1 MKNLIKAQL
10 YQLKK
15 DRLVQITFVGML
27 LILLMM
33 AYINQLLAVTEAS
46 GLDTVTG
53 GGFFANNLVGAMTV
67 GLMFVIISVP
77 RICGWD
83 FTDKTTNYELMSGHI
98 RREVYFSR
106 IAVSLLVGVIGWI
119 ILFCAPLAVTSIIN
133 GWGEK
138 LPASAAVLRS
148 ILMLFPIIR
157 LSCELACLTFILK
170 NPYIT
175 MGIGYVMLMLEISPM
190 LSIKNSFL
198 LGISNLSLLGTV
210 EVWTTYGLDG
220 KMNYIYDA
228 YLGAG
233 DIAGTILISL
243 GVSLLAL
250 FIGYIFFKNDDIN

>member
-1 MKNLIKAQL
+1 
-10 YQLKK
+10 
-15 DRLVQITFVGML
+15 
-27 LILLMM
+27 
-33 AYINQLLAVTEAS
+33 
-46 GLDTVTG
+46 
-53 GGFFANNLVGAMTV
+53 
-67 GLMFVIISVP
+67 
-77 RICGWD
+77 
-83 FTDKTTNYELMSGHI
+83 
-98 RREVYFSR
+98 
-106 IAVSLLVGVIGWI
+106 
-119 ILFCAPLAVTSIIN
+119 
-133 GWGEK
+133 
-138 LPASAAVLRS
+138 
-148 ILMLFPIIR
+148 
-157 LSCELACLTFILK
+157 
-170 NPYIT
+170 

>member
-106 IAVSLLVGVIGWI
+106 IAVSLLVGVIG
-119 ILFCAPLAVTSIIN
+119 
-133 GWGEK
+133 
-138 LPASAAVLRS
+138 
-148 ILMLFPIIR
+148 
-157 LSCELACLTFILK
+157 
-170 NPYIT
+170 
-175 MGIGYVMLMLEISPM
+175 
-190 LSIKNSFL
+190 
-198 LGISNLSLLGTV
+198 LSL
-210 EVWTTYGLDG
+210 
-220 KMNYIYDA
+220 IH
-228 YLGAG
+228 
-233 DIAGTILISL
+233 I
-243 GVSLLAL
+243 
-250 FIGYIFFKNDDIN
+250 